1 MGTSSPYGGPQIG
14 LIPSWVDDPADG
26 VETPPAAA
34 PAAGATPPTATPPRT
49 TPDASGAGSLR
60 GARTAFNDFART
72 GNRDSL
78 ARGVSRYVRDGVGGS
93 SRAAR
98 RMGEARAS
106 AGRLLGVVRDIARD
120 GPVEALRRVNL
131 SGLAGQPAETVFL
144 ALLEV
149 ICPPGGAL
157 DEAIARQGMLE
168 AIDAL
173 AEDGLGAFDNLTAG
187 QLEEF
192 FLDVVAR
199 TIEARILN
207 DIGARG
213 INLPGTVTA
222 IDQLQA
228 QLHDFVA
235 GNVRQQLAGRL
246 DGVASMTDRNVLGA
260 ADGIYEQAFDLL
272 AAIGDDL

>member
-1 MGTSSPYGGPQIG
+1 MGTSSPYGGPQTG
-14 LIPSWVDDPADG
+14 LIPSWVDDPAEG

-34 PAAGATPPTATPPRT
+34 PDGAIPPAPPPRA

-60 GARTAFNDFART
+60 SARAAFNAFART
-72 GNRDSL
+72 GNRDAL
-78 ARGVSRYVRDGVGGS
+78 AKGVSRYVSDGVGGG

-131 SGLAGQPAETVFL
+131 DGLAGQPADTVFL

-173 AEDGLGAFDNLTAG
+173 AEDGLGSFDSLTAG

-192 FLDVVAR
+192 FLDVVSR

-213 INLPGTVTA
+213 VNLPATVAA
-222 IDQLQA
+222 IDQLQE

>member
-1 MGTSSPYGGPQIG
+1 MGTSSPYGGPQTG
-14 LIPSWVDDPADG
+14 LIPSWVDDPAEG
-26 VETPPAAA
+26 VETPPVAATDGTTP
-34 PAAGATPPTATPPRT
+34 PAALPPRT

-60 GARTAFNDFART
+60 GARTAFNAFART
-72 GNRDSL
+72 GNRDAL
-78 ARGVSRYVRDGVGGS
+78 AKGVSRYVRDGVGGGG
-93 SRAAR
+93 RAAR

-131 SGLAGQPAETVFL
+131 DGLAGQPAQTVFL

-173 AEDGLGAFDNLTAG
+173 AEDGLGSFDSLTAG

-192 FLDVVAR
+192 VLDVVSR

-213 INLPGTVTA
+213 VNLPATVAA

-235 GNVRQQLAGRL
+235 GNVRQQLARRL

>member
-1 MGTSSPYGGPQIG
+1 MGTSSPYGGPQLG
-14 LIPSWVDDPADG
+14 LIPTWVDDPADG
-26 VETPPAAA
+26 VETLPATAA
-34 PAAGATPPTATPPRT
+34 PATQTPPRT
-49 TPDASGAGSLR
+49 TPDLPGAGSLR
-60 GARTAFNDFART
+60 GARTAFNNFART
-72 GNRDSL
+72 GNSDSL
-78 ARGVSRYVRDGVGGS
+78 ARGVSRYVRDGVGGGG
-93 SRAAR
+93 RAAR

-131 SGLAGQPAETVFL
+131 DGLAGQPAEYVFL

-173 AEDGLGAFDNLTAG
+173 ADEDLGSFDGLTAG

-192 FLDVVAR
+192 FLDVVSR

-213 INLPGTVTA
+213 ITFPATVAA

-235 GNVRQQLAGRL
+235 GNVRRQLAGRL
-246 DGVASMTDRNVLGA
+246 DGVASMTDRNVTGA
-260 ADGIYEQAFDLL
+260 ADGIYEQAFNLL

>member
-14 LIPSWVDDPADG
+14 LIPSWVDDPATG
-26 VETPPAAA
+26 VETPPTS
-34 PAAGATPPTATPPRT
+34 PAATPAPTSSS
-49 TPDASGAGSLR
+49 PDTSGAGSLR
-60 GARTAFNDFART
+60 GARTAFNKFART
-72 GNRDSL
+72 GNRDDL
-78 ARGVSRYVRDGVGGS
+78 ARSVSRYVRDGVGGS
-93 SRAAR
+93 RRAAR

-131 SGLAGQPAETVFL
+131 ANLAGQPAETVLL
-144 ALLEV
+144 ALLEA
-149 ICPPGGAL
+149 ICPPGGTL

-173 AEDGLGAFDNLTAG
+173 AEDGLGAFDTLTPG

-207 DIGARG
+207 DIGSRG
-213 INLPGTVTA
+213 INLPTSVAA

-228 QLHDFVA
+228 QLHDFVS
-235 GNVRQQLAGRL
+235 GTVRQQLAGRL
-246 DGVASMTDRNVLGA
+246 DGVASLTDRNVLGA
-260 ADGIYEQAFDLL
+260 ADGIYERAFDVL

>member
-1 MGTSSPYGGPQIG
+1 MGTSNPYGGPQIA
-14 LIPSWVDDPADG
+14 LVPTWVDEPASG
-26 VETPPAAA
+26 VASLAPTAPAAA
-34 PAAGATPPTATPPRT
+34 AAPPLL
-49 TPDASGAGSLR
+49 TPDVSGAGSLR
-60 GARTAFNDFART
+60 SARIAFNKFART

-78 ARGVSRYVRDGVGGS
+78 ARGVSHYVRQGVGGS
-93 SRAAR
+93 GRAAR

-106 AGRLLGVVRDIARD
+106 AGRLLGVVRDFARD
-120 GPVEALRRVNL
+120 GPAEALRRVNL
-131 SGLAGQPAETVFL
+131 GALSGQPAENVFL

-149 ICPPGGAL
+149 ICPPGGSL

-173 AEDGLGAFDNLTAG
+173 AEEDVGAFDDLTPG

-207 DIGARG
+207 DIGTKG
-213 INLPGTVTA
+213 ISIPADIGA
-222 IDQLQA
+222 IDRLQA

-235 GNVRQQLAGRL
+235 GTVRGELAGRL
-246 DGVASMTDRNVLGA
+246 DGVASLTDRAVVGA
-260 ADGIYEQAFDLL
+260 ANAIYEAAFEML
-272 AAIGDDL
+272 AVLGDDL